1 MVKDAEE
8 EGWTTV
14 TRGTT
19 YENRSN
25 LAPSFFRQVIRRY
38 EGTRRGQQE
47 LMGLLLE
54 DVPGALWSR
63 SIIKYA
69 EALPTMRRVIVGVDP
84 SVSDGEESA
93 ECGIVVAGE
102 GANHYYYTLADYSLR
117 GSPMEWGNRII
128 QAWQDFNVD
137 LIVAEENNGGKIIE
151 AMLKL
156 LNPNIPYKGVRASDG
171 KEARAQ
177 PVSMLYEQ
185 GRVFHA
191 HPMNDLEDQL
201 CSWVPGEGESPDR
214 LDALVWTL
222 KELALQRQF
231 VV

>member
-1 MVKDAEE
+1 
-8 EGWTTV
+8 
-14 TRGTT
+14 
-19 YENRSN
+19 
-25 LAPSFFRQVIRRY
+25 
-38 EGTRRGQQE
+38 
-47 LMGLLLE
+47 
-54 DVPGALWSR
+54 
-63 SIIKYA
+63 
-69 EALPTMRRVIVGVDP
+69 
-84 SVSDGEESA
+84 
-93 ECGIVVAGE
+93 
-102 GANHYYYTLADYSLR
+102 
-117 GSPMEWGNRII
+117 MEWGNRII

-185 GRVFHA
+185 GRVLHA